1 MMQVLTFGQK
11 PQYPE
16 IIKYL
21 RPVTTGSSRCADT
34 RQRSLT
40 LANTSSTSNVE
51 GDRWISAQSIS
62 VV

>member
-1 MMQVLTFGQK
+1 MMQVLAFDEK

-16 IIKYL
+16 QIKYL
-21 RPVTTGSSRCADT
+21 RPVRTGSSRCADT

-40 LANTSSTSNVE
+40 RANISSTSNE
-51 GDRWISAQSIS
+51 GNHLISAHSIS